1 MENNELQRYFVQGM
15 IAEELMS
22 ETNDSFKVLDE
33 SGIETTITAPAMPY
47 RADQRAFRKMIGESL
62 VECFTSPE
70 MAGQKQKADPK
81 IENTRRMIQVVQDM
95 LYRMSDTYYGV
106 EVDQSITKTVQ
117 DACNPLIRTMIQ
129 KLYDLWV
136 LNKEGGEDKQPEE
149 KPADPVN
156 PAATATVQTLAPV
169 GSESPTL
176 QLAFA
181 QGESIISPQNKE
193 YVIEAV
199 VGEILKV
206 KEKATGAKAT
216 VSIDIAK
223 KWKK

>member
-1 MENNELQRYFVQGM
+1 MENNDLQKYFVQGM

-33 SGIETTITAPAMPY
+33 AGLETTVAMPKTQY
-47 RADQRAFRKMIGESL
+47 RPDQRAFRKMIGESL
-62 VECFTSPE
+62 IECFNSPE
-70 MAGQKQKADPK
+70 MAGQKQKVDPK

-136 LNKEGGEDKQPEE
+136 LNKEGGEAKPEE
-149 KPADPVN
+149 KPAEQPVN
-156 PAATATVQTLAPV
+156 PVASATVQTLAPV

-176 QLAFA
+176 QLSFA
-181 QGESIISPQNKE
+181 QGESITSPQNKE
-193 YVIEAV
+193 YIIEEV
-199 VGEILKV
+199 LGNILKV
-206 KEKATGAKAT
+206 REKATGAKAT